1 MKKVDSGQKN
11 GVRCPFLAYF
21 GPFSASQRLI
31 ITHQTSH
38 WSYVIPVGSDT
49 PVGTFPRTHIGGG
62 EPILGLSEAIR
73 DGGSTIG
80 DGGSTA
86 SEASGRVPEAD
97 IHSPNQTIRHV
108 FSQWC
113 LTQPLGTFPRH
124 TIRPGTLSDG
134 ALMPWDRTRW
144 QGPRARH
151 FPHAVFPVLEGGRA
165 EKRAKNPF
173 SWKGEEDYRVADP
186 WC

>member
-1 MKKVDSGQKN
+1 M
-11 GVRCPFLAYF
+11 AYF
-21 GPFSASQRLI
+21 GHFSASQRLI

-108 FSQWC
+108 FSRWC

-144 QGPRARH
+144 EGPRTLPAGPKGLAARSSGPPFSPRR
-151 FPHAVFPVLEGGRA
+151 FPGLEGGRA

-173 SWKGEEDYRVADP
+173 SWKGEEDYRVAAP
-186 WC
+186 QC

>member
-1 MKKVDSGQKN
+1 M
-11 GVRCPFLAYF
+11 AYF
-21 GPFSASQRLI
+21 GHFSASQRLI

-144 QGPRARH
+144 EGPRTLPAGPSFYKSHLCWVQSVTPCRKPESEKPRQRVSNSVQKLFAKH
-151 FPHAVFPVLEGGRA
+151 FL
-165 EKRAKNPF
+165 
-173 SWKGEEDYRVADP
+173 
-186 WC
+186 CL